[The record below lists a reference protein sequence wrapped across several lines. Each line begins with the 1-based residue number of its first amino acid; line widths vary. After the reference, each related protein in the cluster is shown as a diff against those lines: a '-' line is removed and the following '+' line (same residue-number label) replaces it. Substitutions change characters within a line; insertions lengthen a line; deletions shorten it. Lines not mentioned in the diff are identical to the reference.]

1 MSRTKNW
8 TWETLKKD
16 IDEGHRRFF
25 EKRGINPNQAEG
37 FLFGNGK
44 DIIKKKQKDRTSPSS
59 SCQSD
64 RPK

>member
-1 MSRTKNW
+1 MILKQTKHW
-8 TWETLKKD
+8 TWETLKKE

-37 FLFGNGK
+37 FLFGKGELK
-44 DIIKKKQKDRTSPSS
+44 SKKGRISRLSS
-59 SCQSD
+59 SQSD